1 MPYKN
6 YVPVIG
12 LVLNIT
18 RGTDCCNQMMSL
30 RTDNGIVNFMIGAD
44 TLVIDS
50 RQIVPGMRVAAFYDS
65 SLPVPLIFPPQYTA
79 KIVTLLERNE
89 QVMLNFFD
97 GNLLAEDGALQLN
110 LERNTNIRT
119 TNGQSFPC
127 RLGNQILLVYYT
139 VTTRSLPPQTTPR
152 RVVVFC

>member
-12 LVLNIT
+12 LVLNVT

-50 RQIVPGMRVAAFYDS
+50 RQIVPGMRVAAFM
-65 SLPVPLIFPPQYTA
+65 IA
-79 KIVTLLERNE
+79 
-89 QVMLNFFD
+89 
-97 GNLLAEDGALQLN
+97 A
-110 LERNTNIRT
+110 
-119 TNGQSFPC
+119 C
-127 RLGNQILLVYYT
+127 RYH
-139 VTTRSLPPQTTPR
+139 
-152 RVVVFC
+152 